1 MLLDSLDSTTCLFGF
16 VVLNNQPK
24 EVKGISTQA
33 FVDNW
38 VSQQN
43 YPKISIT
50 LEKLAQNSSADF
62 KKMYIK
68 QEQFLSYSLYDEQ
81 NDGQGKQSPAILK

>member
-1 MLLDSLDSTTCLFGF
+1 M
-16 VVLNNQPK
+16 Q
-24 EVKGISTQA
+24 GISTQA

-50 LEKLAQNSSADF
+50 LEELEPNSTADL
-62 KKMYIK
+62 KKMYVK
-68 QEQFLSYSLYDEQ
+68 QEQFLSYTIFDDKSDK
-81 NDGQGKQSPAILK
+81 GKQSPGISK

>member
-1 MLLDSLDSTTCLFGF
+1 MTK
-16 VVLNNQPK
+16 PK

-68 QEQFLSYSLYDEQ
+68 QEQFLSYSLDDEQ